1 MVDMLKLK
9 NLEDYRDEILKAEIG
24 ALLFNLGKT
33 HIGFWHKKDGQDF
46 WLGHFNITTEEDKFK
61 EEFKQRFGYCPFDD
75 YEEYYKEDNELGTSP
90 FEYEIEQ
97 CGLKDFVFNQ
107 KVKIPFNLDNINQ
120 LEWIIFFKGKAV
132 AGNKE
137 VKEFVKKVFLRGC
150 ENINSGIDKGSP
162 REQVN
167 GTLWISNA
175 FGSFKSKPELQD
187 FDQARLRFYKKF
199 YCFLYSNGY
208 FTNPDWKEIRR
219 FIVCEIKNWYSRLL
233 SDS

>member
-75 YEEYYKEDNELGTSP
+75 YEKYYKEDNELGTSP

-120 LEWIIFFKGKAV
+120 
-132 AGNKE
+132 
-137 VKEFVKKVFLRGC
+137 
-150 ENINSGIDKGSP
+150 
-162 REQVN
+162 
-167 GTLWISNA
+167 
-175 FGSFKSKPELQD
+175 
-187 FDQARLRFYKKF
+187 
-199 YCFLYSNGY
+199 
-208 FTNPDWKEIRR
+208 
-219 FIVCEIKNWYSRLL
+219 
-233 SDS
+233 